1 MPDREMLFREAIGL
15 ATAEEMRRD
24 ETVFVMGEDVGASGG
39 IFKCCEGL
47 FEEFGGERVID
58 TPIAEAGYIGLG
70 VGAAMTGMRP
80 LCELMFGDFSL
91 LTMDQLVNQAAKIR
105 YMSGGQCTVPLTVRL
120 TIGAGR
126 SSAAQHSQSLHAIF
140 AHVPGLKVAVP
151 ATPRDAKGLLKSA
164 IRDDNPVLFFEDKLM
179 YNDAGPV
186 PEEDDF
192 VIPFGEAEIK
202 RAGDDLTIVATSSMV
217 AVALEAAEQL
227 SAQGLETEVVDPR
240 TLSPS
245 PRRPCS
251 PRCEN
256 PAMPSSS
263 ARESRALAPPPNWL
277 RSSTPK
283 PSTISTRPCCES
295 APPTYP
301 FPSVQRS
308 KCRPSP
314 TRSNWSRPYSHS
326 GVDVVASGLPGH
338 RFL

>member
-1 MPDREMLFREAIGL
+1 MPEREMLFREAIGQ

-47 FEEFGGERVID
+47 FEEFGDERIID
-58 TPIAEAGYIGLG
+58 IPIAEAGYIGLG
-70 VGAAMTGMRP
+70 VGTAMTGMRP

-120 TIGAGR
+120 AMGAGR

-140 AHVPGLKVAVP
+140 AHIPGLKVAVP
-151 ATPRDAKGLLKSA
+151 ATPRDAKGLLKAS
-164 IRDDNPVLFFEDKLM
+164 IRDDNPVLFFEDKMM

-202 RAGDDLTIVATSSMV
+202 RSGDDLTVVATSSMV

-227 SAQGLETEVVDPR
+227 AAQGLEAEVVDPR
-240 TLSPS
+240 TLVPLDKETLLASVRKTGYAVVIDEGVERFGTTAELASLLNAEAFDYLDAPVLRIGAANVPIPFSPTLEL
-245 PRRPCS
+245 PTI
-251 PRCEN
+251 
-256 PAMPSSS
+256 
-263 ARESRALAPPPNWL
+263 PNTEQL
-277 RSSTPK
+277 VQTVLS
-283 PSTISTRPCCES
+283 
-295 APPTYP
+295 
-301 FPSVQRS
+301 QRS
-308 KCRPSP
+308 
-314 TRSNWSRPYSHS
+314 
-326 GVDVVASGLPGH
+326 
-338 RFL
+338 

>member
-120 TIGAGR
+120 TMGAGR

-151 ATPRDAKGLLKSA
+151 ATPRDAKGLLKTA

-179 YNDAGPV
+179 YNDVGPV
-186 PEEDDF
+186 PEEDEF

-217 AVALEAAEQL
+217 AVALDAAEQL
-227 SAQGLETEVVDPR
+227 ASQGLEAEVVDPR
-240 TLSPS
+240 TLVPLDKETLLASVRKTGYALVIDEGVARFGTTAELASLLNAEAFDYLDAPVLRIGAANVPLPFSPTL
-245 PRRPCS
+245 
-251 PRCEN
+251 E
-256 PAMPSSS
+256 MPTI
-263 ARESRALAPPPNWL
+263 PNAEQL
-277 RSSTPK
+277 VETVLS
-283 PSTISTRPCCES
+283 
-295 APPTYP
+295 
-301 FPSVQRS
+301 QRS
-308 KCRPSP
+308 
-314 TRSNWSRPYSHS
+314 
-326 GVDVVASGLPGH
+326 
-338 RFL
+338 